1 MSHECQAVLPGPVR
15 QRDLVAQG
23 NGLAALQLGMAGG
36 CRQRRVQRVLLQAPL
51 QAPRLP
57 GASLHLRE
65 GRPSAHVSMIGPVS
79 YRK

>member
-1 MSHECQAVLPGPVR
+1 MSHECWAVLPGPVR

-36 CRQRRVQRVLLQAPL
+36 CRQRRVQRVLLQAPC
-51 QAPRLP
+51 LP

-65 GRPSAHVSMIGPVS
+65 GQPSAHVSMIGPVS